1 VDRLSGL
8 DASFLYSRGCAPDAR
23 VRAQFALTE
32 DMSAALAELVAVARV
47 AGTPDLV
54 NTRTRSTT
62 G

>member
-8 DASFLYSRGCAPDAR
+8 DASFLYSDACAWCTDW
-23 VRAQFALTE
+23 AQFALAE
-32 DMSAALAELVAVARV
+32 DVSAALAELVAVARV

>member
-1 VDRLSGL
+1 MHVCGLLVLDLSSMPG
-8 DASFLYSRGCAPDAR
+8 DYVSGMFAS
-23 VRAQFALTE
+23 
-32 DMSAALAELVAVARV
+32 LAELVAVARV